1 VDKDYLTIR
10 NELESYS
17 PLLKDKTEVVC
28 INKIDS
34 LGERELTKKVKLLEK
49 VTNKKIYLISGYLN
63 IGLEA
68 VLKQA
73 LREIK
78 AWRDKT

>member
-1 VDKDYLTIR
+1 
-10 NELESYS
+10 
-17 PLLKDKTEVVC
+17 
-28 INKIDS
+28 
-34 LGERELTKKVKLLEK
+34 LLEK